1 MLLDALQPIVDLVQ
15 PALLKLSVL
24 VGGIFGLYLLLLFF
38 RVHYERKKVR
48 ILQDIRYDLDKLNIL
63 SATYSKRISDE
74 MNKPTES
81 SKEEDKTFENESKN

>member
-1 MLLDALQPIVDLVQ
+1 MAGEELLLDALQPIVDLVQ

-48 ILQDIRYDLDKLNIL
+48 ILQDIRYDLDKLNIHFDI
-63 SATYSKRISDE
+63 STSKQRKTRFKRIVDFFRFPSR
-74 MNKPTES
+74 K
-81 SKEEDKTFENESKN
+81 

>member
-1 MLLDALQPIVDLVQ
+1 MAGEELLLDALQPIVDLVQ

-48 ILQDIRYDLDKLNIL
+48 ILQDIRYDLDKLNIHFDI
-63 SATYSKRISDE
+63 STSIQRKTRFKRIVDFFRFPSR
-74 MNKPTES
+74 K
-81 SKEEDKTFENESKN
+81 